1 MESPLIIAL
10 SRQMASRD
18 QVESIANNIANMN
31 TAAYKGER
39 TVFNKF
45 LSPDGGQQQITFPKY
60 VGIHRET
67 QAGPINAT
75 GNPLDVALRGEGFMV
90 IQTPAGPR
98 YTRDGHF
105 NLNVQGQLVNGRGQ
119 IVLGD
124 KDQPIVIPQ
133 GTAEISIDANGSVSA
148 DSRQIGKLK
157 LVGFDNLQRLQRS
170 GDGLYTTDA
179 QPLPATGTDVLQGE
193 LEGANVQPILE
204 ITRMIEASRVYQ
216 SSQKV
221 INSEDERIRGAIQR
235 LGKVA

>member
-45 LSPDGGQQQITFPKY
+45 LTPDAGQQQITFPKY

-75 GNPLDVALRGEGFMV
+75 GNPLDVALRGDAFMV

-105 NLNVQGQLVNGRGQ
+105 NLDVKGQMVNGRGQ
-119 IVLGD
+119 AVLGD
-124 KDQPIVIPQ
+124 NDQPIVIPPN
-133 GTAEISIDANGSVSA
+133 TAEISIDGNGGISA
-148 DSRQIGKLK
+148 DNVQVGKLK
-157 LVGFDNLQRLQRS
+157 LVGFDNLQRMQRT

-179 QPLPATGTDVLQGE
+179 QAKPAKDTDVLQGQ
-193 LEGANVQPILE
+193 LEGANIQPILE

>member
-31 TAAYKGER
+31 TAAFKGER
-39 TVFNKF
+39 TVFNKY
-45 LSPDGGQQQITFPKY
+45 LTPDMGQQQITFPKY

-75 GNPLDVALRGEGFMV
+75 GNPLDVALRGDGFMV
-90 IQTPAGPR
+90 IQTQTGPR
-98 YTRDGHF
+98 FTRDGHF
-105 NLNVQGQLVNGRGQ
+105 NINAQGQIVNGRSQ
-119 IVLGD
+119 AVLGD
-124 KDQPIVIPQ
+124 NDQPIVIPQ
-133 GTAEISIDANGSVSA
+133 GTAEISIDANGNISA
-148 DSRQIGKLK
+148 DNQKIGKFK
-157 LVGFDNLQRLQRS
+157 LVKFDNLQRLQRA

-179 QPLPATGTDVLQGE
+179 PALPTDNVDVLQGS

-204 ITRMIEASRVYQ
+204 ITRMIEASRIYQ
-216 SSQKV
+216 SSKKV
-221 INSEDERIRGAIQR
+221 IDSEDERIRSAIQR

>member
-31 TAAYKGER
+31 TAAFKGER

-45 LSPDGGQQQITFPKY
+45 LTPDSGQQQVTFPKY
-60 VGIHRET
+60 IGIHRET

-75 GNPLDVALRGEGFMV
+75 GNPLDVALRGDGFMV

-105 NLNVQGQLVNGRGQ
+105 ALNVQGQLINGRGQ

-124 KDQPIVIPQ
+124 NDQPITIPQ
-133 GTAEISIDANGSVSA
+133 NTAEISIDANGGISA
-148 DSRQIGKLK
+148 DNQQVGKLK
-157 LVGFDNLQRLQRS
+157 LVGFDNLQRLQRT

-179 QPLPATGTDVLQGE
+179 QPLPATGTDVLQGQ

>member
-31 TAAYKGER
+31 TAAFKGER

-45 LSPDGGQQQITFPKY
+45 LTPDSGQQQVTFPKY

-75 GNPLDVALRGEGFMV
+75 GNPLDVALRGDGFMV

-105 NLNVQGQLVNGRGQ
+105 ALNVQGQMVNGRGQ
-119 IVLGD
+119 VVLGD
-124 KDQPIVIPQ
+124 NDQPITIPQ
-133 GTAEISIDANGSVSA
+133 NTAEISIDANGGVSA
-148 DSRQIGKLK
+148 DNQQVGKLK
-157 LVGFDNLQRLQRS
+157 LVGFDNLQRLQRT

-179 QPLPATGTDVLQGE
+179 QALPATGTDVLQGQ

>member
-31 TAAYKGER
+31 TAAFKGER

-45 LSPDGGQQQITFPKY
+45 LTPDTGQQQMTFPKY
-60 VGIHRET
+60 IGIHRDT

-75 GNPLDVALRGEGFMV
+75 GNPLDVALRGDGFLV
-90 IQTPAGPR
+90 IQTPGGPR

-105 NLNVQGQLVNGRGQ
+105 AINAQGQIVNGRGQ
-119 IVLGD
+119 TVLGD
-124 KDQPIVIPQ
+124 NDQPIVVPQ
-133 GTAEISIDANGSVSA
+133 GTAAISIDANGGVSA
-148 DSRQIGKLK
+148 DNQQVGKFK
-157 LVGFDNLQRLQRS
+157 LVKFDNLQRLQRT

-179 QPLPATGTDVLQGE
+179 TALPADNVDVLQGS

>member
-31 TAAYKGER
+31 TNAFKGER
-39 TVFNKF
+39 TVFNKY
-45 LSPDGGQQQITFPKY
+45 LTPDTGTAQMTFPKY
-60 VGIHRET
+60 IGIHRDTE
-67 QAGPINAT
+67 AGPINPT
-75 GNPLDVALRGEGFMV
+75 GNTLDIGLRGDGFLV
-90 IQTPAGPR
+90 VTTENGPR
-98 YTRDGHF
+98 YTRDGHLSI
-105 NLNVQGQLVNGRGQ
+105 NAQNQ
-119 IVLGD
+119 IVNSRGLIVQND
-124 KDQPIVIPQ
+124 ADLPIVVPPN
-133 GTAEISIDANGSVSA
+133 TANITISSEGGVSA
-148 DSRQIGKLK
+148 DGQEIGKLK
-157 LVGFDNLQRLQRS
+157 LVGFDNLQRLQRA
-170 GDGLYTTDA
+170 GAGLYATDA
-179 QPLPATGTDVLQGE
+179 EPRPAENTEVLQGY

>member
-31 TAAYKGER
+31 TAAFKGER
-39 TVFNKF
+39 TVFNKY
-45 LSPDGGQQQITFPKY
+45 LTPDMGQQQITFPKY

-75 GNPLDVALRGEGFMV
+75 GNPLDVALRGDGFMV
-90 IQTPAGPR
+90 IQTGTGPR

-105 NLNVQGQLVNGRGQ
+105 NINAQGQIVNGRGQ
-119 IVLGD
+119 TVLGD
-124 KDQPIVIPQ
+124 NDQPVVIPQ
-133 GTAEISIDANGSVSA
+133 GTAEISIDANGNISA
-148 DSRQIGKLK
+148 DNQKIGKFK
-157 LVGFDNLQRLQRS
+157 LVGFDNLQRLQRA

-179 QPLPATGTDVLQGE
+179 PALPVTGTDVLQGN

-204 ITRMIEASRVYQ
+204 ITRMIEASRIYQ
-216 SSQKV
+216 SSKKV
-221 INSEDERIRGAIQR
+221 IDSEDERIRGAIQR